1 MKQFFKFSVS
11 NIQIKFSKGDSVL
24 STVFCYG
31 NSSKLKERFYK
42 QSIWTAGP
50 LILQRRNINSSVGKI
65 SKILNLCTQIV
76 KSNHF

>member
-24 STVFCYG
+24 SKVFCYG

-42 QSIWTAGP
+42 
-50 LILQRRNINSSVGKI
+50 
-65 SKILNLCTQIV
+65 
-76 KSNHF
+76 